1 MRRCRG
7 MCNAIKRAVRNA
19 AVLAGVTLVLPA
31 SCGLGGSPETGGI
44 QSSLPD
50 RAPPLGRGFT
60 DVEHGPMT
68 REGLP
73 VQ

>member
-1 MRRCRG
+1 MR
-7 MCNAIKRAVRNA
+7 NLIKRAVRDA
-19 AVLAGVTLVLPA
+19 AMLAGVALALPP
-31 SCGLGGSPETGGI
+31 SCGLGDSPQTGGI

-50 RAPPLGRGFT
+50 RATPLGPGFT

-73 VQ
+73 VP